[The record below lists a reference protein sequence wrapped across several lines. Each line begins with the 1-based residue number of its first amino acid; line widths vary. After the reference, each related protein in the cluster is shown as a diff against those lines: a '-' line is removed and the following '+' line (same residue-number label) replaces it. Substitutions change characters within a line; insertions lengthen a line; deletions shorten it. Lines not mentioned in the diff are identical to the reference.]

1 VKDDAMLPAC
11 WRTTVVLVCGL
22 VFAYFAMPT
31 SSAVAAP
38 PAFLKRGTD
47 LQKVLDTTGE
57 LRLAPDIDY
66 RGFRGKPLKVPSRAK
81 ILSRWNARL
90 PVLVIEGGV
99 HDVWI
104 EGLDGGGS
112 EEPDIVFTG
121 GMPNRNIT
129 IIGGNGG
136 RLGIAGRLK
145 VRLEDDSRIEGM
157 DLAEYGALEV
167 LQGTSGYVRN
177 SVFSHALGYRLGSTI
192 WWEGNEDE
200 LSAGNSFFHISSI
213 TPQWKSRWHYAGP
226 LLLVGW
232 DCESWNGRAKGDA
245 NCFEVAHS
253 PSLISMGLSGG
264 TVYNSA
270 GGALAIIRD
279 VPLVADF
286 SSRPRGGFR
295 DKADVIFEHI
305 GENFHLFRS
314 DFHLV
319 EKGLIG
325 ARSGFFGLHL
335 KPIDTSRMSVG
346 PSVQM
351 RNLLQSYSFPPVAE
365 SLATGA
371 FAAPMTALSSLS
383 VGVAGAVVADQSA
396 LLQDLIDRE
405 GVARVP
411 PGVYRLS
418 HSLRI
423 GSPQRIEGLVASAP
437 GEVVLIASGNFP
449 VIQGREFK
457 SLTSDGL
464 AQQSVVLSGL
474 ALVGGSHGIYWS
486 AERGNIGPGM
496 KVAASTFE
504 SLRFIGQSVAGVAAI
519 GIEGI
524 DSNSWRRVSFED
536 MPVALLGVGK
546 GGTLGMNYA
555 DKQGFMFCS
564 FRNVR
569 DAVWSWDSER
579 PSGGNFWY
587 RSAFEDV
594 GHVSVTRAGY
604 NLIWYASTFNDVR
617 ADTAVKMLDNG
628 TTTTGDFYVISS
640 RWSGIGPA
648 ILTDTS
654 SWGVG
659 TYLLGSEFRLGQ
671 TRLVESKDDAML
683 LSWGS
688 RVDALPSVRLP
699 GRYLV
704 INTTTNG
711 TKTAFELG
719 TNSASVR

>member
-1 VKDDAMLPAC
+1 MLPAC
-11 WRTTVVLVCGL
+11 WRTRVVLVCGL
-22 VFAYFAMPT
+22 VFACFAMPT

-38 PAFLKRGTD
+38 PAFLKKGTD

-145 VRLEDDSRIEGM
+145 VRLEDDSRVEGL

-213 TPQWKSRWHYAGP
+213 TPQWKSRWHYAGA

-253 PSLISMGLSGG
+253 PALISMGLSGG
-264 TVYNSA
+264 TVYNSE

-279 VPLVADF
+279 VQLVADF

-295 DKADVIFEHI
+295 DKADVIFEQV

-319 EKGLIG
+319 EKGLNG

-351 RNLLQSYSFPPVAE
+351 RTLLQSYSFPPVAE

-371 FAAPMTALSSLS
+371 FAAPMTAPSSLS
-383 VGVAGAVVADQSA
+383 VGVYGAVVADQSA
-396 LLQDLIDRE
+396 VLQELIDRE

-449 VIQGREFK
+449 VIQGREFS

-486 AERGNIGPGM
+486 AERGNVGPGM

-504 SLRFIGQSVAGVAAI
+504 SLRFISQSVAGVAAI

-579 PSGGNFWY
+579 PSGGNFWF
-587 RSAFEDV
+587 RSDFD
-594 GHVSVTRAGY
+594 GIGNVSRTRAGY
-604 NLIWYASTFNDVR
+604 NLIWFGSSFKDIHAGRALRLLDNGSTATGEFYFISGRWTGHGPSVL
-617 ADTAVKMLDNG
+617 ADTA
-628 TTTTGDFYVISS
+628 
-640 RWSGIGPA
+640 SG
-648 ILTDTS
+648 
-654 SWGVG
+654 GVG
-659 TYLLGSEFRLGQ
+659 AHLLGSVFQQSE
-671 TRLVESKDDAML
+671 TRFVGAGEHEML
-683 LSWGS
+683 LSWGNQIETK
-688 RVDALPSVRLP
+688 VPTIAQ
-699 GRYLV
+699 GRHLI
-704 INTTTNG
+704 INTLFSGKRTE
-711 TKTAFELG
+711 FEIAAKGPL
-719 TNSASVR
+719 TR